1 MKFKNCQFFKKGIFW
16 LMSCRCE
23 KNWICA
29 NRNSAISPVQTHI
42 QHFKIQMNCSE
53 FFSAFFTFQF
63 DQKRVFYLSSLF
75 LLLLVDAFLL
85 FLCVIAKSVCIKSMS
100 RFQWQ
105 KIATKEIFCFIQ
117 WIWWLEICTIILTF
131 GYKLPKNTL
140 ADLKK
145 RRIRQILLKTINV
158 SERFVFTWLIS

>member
-1 MKFKNCQFFKKGIFW
+1 MRKIEFVETVIARSAQYRLIYNTLKYK
-16 LMSCRCE
+16 
-23 KNWICA
+23 WIVP
-29 NRNSAISPVQTHI
+29 N
-42 QHFKIQMNCSE
+42 
-53 FFSAFFTFQF
+53 FFSAFFFFQF

-145 RRIRQILLKTINV
+145 DEYVKIC
-158 SERFVFTWLIS
+158 